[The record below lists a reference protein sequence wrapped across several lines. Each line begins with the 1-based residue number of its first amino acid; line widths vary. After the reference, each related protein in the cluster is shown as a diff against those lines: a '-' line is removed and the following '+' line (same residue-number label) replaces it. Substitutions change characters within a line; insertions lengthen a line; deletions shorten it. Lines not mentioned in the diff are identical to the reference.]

1 MQQQLKLIWVMRN
14 KDKISNQHFPPENF
28 LRTSQGPSSIGSLP
42 QAIGQYLLHH
52 NLIRGLQG
60 NLCSGTWRTYSPSF
74 LSDPNGYLIFLTSSS
89 FLSPNSYSMLFLLF
103 EMMEDLHDG
112 AQLYPAR
119 SLSSNGQPLASS
131 YRAKTFLC
139 KQHTT
144 IFVCSQ

>member
-1 MQQQLKLIWVMRN
+1 MDCRG
-14 KDKISNQHFPPENF
+14 ISALVPGEPTLPP
-28 LRTSQGPSSIGSLP
+28 S
-42 QAIGQYLLHH
+42 
-52 NLIRGLQG
+52 
-60 NLCSGTWRTYSPSF
+60 
-74 LSDPNGYLIFLTSSS
+74 SDPNGYLIFLTSS

-103 EMMEDLHDG
+103 EMMEDLHGG

-144 IFVCSQ
+144 IFVCSQWMLSIIPVFFFFFFRNLENAVKFFSCRPSMQQVCLWSLISSSDEHDLEPIWQGR